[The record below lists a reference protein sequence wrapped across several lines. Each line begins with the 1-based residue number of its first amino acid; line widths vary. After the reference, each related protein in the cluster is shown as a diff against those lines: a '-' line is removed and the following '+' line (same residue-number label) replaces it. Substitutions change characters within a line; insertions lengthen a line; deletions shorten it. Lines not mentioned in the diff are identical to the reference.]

1 RSWEP
6 SMPKKRNVWEWLGN
20 VLDAGLGLSSG
31 RMACILILVMLP
43 SAAGG
48 RERHHRF
55 AAAEAEGMPA
65 GASCDGLH
73 PVVLP
78 DGSITCTPGTDP
90 PPEGIDPSVPQP
102 LVGAQAQGM
111 LVPDAPSGAPSGA
124 TAAAAPRV
132 PCYGDGQSGNRV
144 QAVYAVPGDR
154 PDRYDQALASIRQ
167 WAAETDAVFVASAAK
182 TGGTRHIRFVTD
194 ANCDVSVLRVR
205 LSSTGDDTFSNT
217 LAEFQSK
224 GLARSDRKYLVWMD
238 STVLCGI
245 ASYWVDDRPGADN
258 ANNGRAGLAGSVAR
272 IDSGCWGLASRGQSI
287 EAHELMHSL
296 GSVLPTAPH
305 ASASGHCNDDSDRM
319 CYQDGTVLALL
330 NICAGDQEALFDC
343 ANDDYFS
350 TGPARAS
357 YLATH
362 WNTASSSFLATAEGD
377 RAPAIVLPPAPA
389 GVGYWFVAADG
400 GIFSFGDAAFHGSTG
415 GTRLNQPIVGMAATP
430 TGKGYW
436 FVAADGGIFSFG
448 DAAFLGSTGGTRLN
462 LPIVGMAA
470 RPRA

>member
-1 RSWEP
+1 
-6 SMPKKRNVWEWLGN
+6 MPKKRIVRNWLGN
-20 VLDAGLGLSSG
+20 VAGGVLGLRSG

-48 RERHHRF
+48 RERQHRF

-78 DGSITCTPGTDP
+78 SGQITCTPGTDP

-111 LVPDAPSGAPSGA
+111 LLPDTPGGAPSGA
-124 TAAAAPRV
+124 TAAAAPRI

-144 QAVYAVPGDR
+144 QAVYAVPADK

-167 WAAETDAVFVASAAK
+167 WAAETDAVFMTSAAK
-182 TGGTRHIRFVTD
+182 TGGKRHIRFVTD
-194 ANCDVSVLRVR
+194 ANCELSVLRVQV
-205 LSSTGDDTFSNT
+205 SSTGDDTFTNT
-217 LAEFQSK
+217 LAEFERK

-258 ANNGRAGLAGSVAR
+258 ANNGRTGLAGTVAR
-272 IDSGCWGLASRGQSI
+272 VDAGCWGLASRGQSV

-296 GSVLPTAPH
+296 GSVMPTAPH

-319 CYQDGTVLALL
+319 CYQDGTVLVLL
-330 NICAGDQEALFDC
+330 NVCPGSEEALFDC
-343 ANDDYFS
+343 ANDDYFN
-350 TGPARAS
+350 TAPARPA

-362 WNTASSSFLATAEGD
+362 WNTASSSFLSTAEGD
-377 RAPAIVLPPAPA
+377 RVPSTVVAPTGA
-389 GVGYWFVAADG
+389 GYWFVAADG
-400 GIFSFGDAAFHGSTG
+400 GIFSFGDATFYGSTG
-415 GTRLNQPIVGMAATP
+415 NLRLNQPIVGMAATP

-448 DAAFLGSTGGTRLN
+448 DATFLGSTGSVRLN
-462 LPIVGMAA
+462 RAIVGMGA
-470 RPRA
+470 RPTA